1 MRAHTAAWIGAAGA
15 IVSLVGL
22 CFLPAAFGA
31 HGDPAMLGAGGG
43 ILSFGLLLI
52 SCAIYARA
60 RTLLAAPIDA
70 PSSPAEKLRN
80 CDVCERYAP
89 VIQCRV
95 HLLHLC
101 GDCVAAHYDFHTC
114 AYVPST
120 RGKQRPRKRAT
131 AAGS

>member
-1 MRAHTAAWIGAAGA
+1 M
-15 IVSLVGL
+15 VSLVGL

-31 HGDPAMLGAGGG
+31 HGDPAMLGAGSG
-43 ILSFGLLLI
+43 ILSFGLLLG

-60 RTLLAAPIDA
+60 RSLSTAPIHS
-70 PSSPAEKLRN
+70 PTSPAEKLRN
-80 CDVCERYAP
+80 CDVCGRYAP

-101 GDCVAAHYDFHTC
+101 GDCLEAHYDFHTC

-120 RGKQRPRKRAT
+120 RGTQRARKRAT
-131 AAGS
+131 AAGA